1 MKKRVMAA
9 GFLIICILF
18 MGRFD
23 VCASDLVP
31 NDETGVPDKALYQ
44 EILQSMDKSENDT
57 FTKQEA
63 ASLES
68 LHIGKK
74 IQSFQGIGVLR
85 SLKSLDVSDIKLG
98 DSQCEAI
105 ATELPQLELLSAN
118 DNKITSLHAL
128 GNLKRL
134 EWLNV
139 CNNKLENLEGIEEL
153 TSLESLYAESNQ
165 IKKISLSMELPK
177 LKNLDL
183 SYNQL
188 TDVKGIERMHQIED
202 LHLSDNQLTNL
213 KGIKKLKNLR
223 ELDLSANQLKNLK
236 GIENLNKLEWLLAEK
251 NLLTSV
257 KGIRN
262 LKKLTNLWVGDNRLV
277 NVNEVKYLK
286 NIRRLLIDYNQIKK
300 LPNLKGMKRLYSVE
314 LYGNFLTEQEI
325 RKKLPERYLSEK
337 SEFISRGILLQRH
350 NFKVSFINPAK
361 PSKITKK
368 TKKITGKVPNEYYK
382 KLKIYLILP
391 GEVKWLTAKLDKTG
405 KFAFKKL
412 NLKPYAGKEAQLSV
426 YYYDNFTDRGIRVN
440 QILFKIKK

>member
-1 MKKRVMAA
+1 MKKRVMAV
-9 GFLIICILF
+9 GVLIICIFF
-18 MGRFD
+18 MRRFD
-23 VCASDLVP
+23 VCASDLVT

-105 ATELPQLELLSAN
+105 ASELPQLESLRAN

-134 EWLNV
+134 KWLNV
-139 CNNKLENLEGIEEL
+139 CKNKLENLEGIEEL
-153 TSLESLYAESNQ
+153 TSLEELHAGSNQ

-177 LKNLDL
+177 LKGLDL

-188 TDVKGIERMHQIED
+188 TDVKGIEGMHQMEY
-202 LHLSDNQLTNL
+202 LSLNDNQLTNL

-223 ELDLSANQLKNLK
+223 NLDLSANKLKNLK
-236 GIENLNKLEWLLAEK
+236 GIENLKKLEWLYAED

-262 LKKLTNLWVGDNRLV
+262 LKKLTYLRVQDNRLV
-277 NVNEVKYLK
+277 NVDEVKYLK
-286 NIRRLLIDYNQIKK
+286 NIVRLGIDYNQIKK
-300 LPNLKGMKRLYSVE
+300 LPDLKGMKRLYSIG

-382 KLKIYLILP
+382 KLRIYLTLP
-391 GEVKWLTAKLDKTG
+391 GETKRLTAKLDKTG

-426 YYYDNFTDRGIRVN
+426 YYFDDFTDSGIRVN

>member
-1 MKKRVMAA
+1 
-9 GFLIICILF
+9 
-18 MGRFD
+18 
-23 VCASDLVP
+23 
-31 NDETGVPDKALYQ
+31 
-44 EILQSMDKSENDT
+44 MDKSENDT

-63 ASLES
+63 AALES
-68 LHIGKK
+68 LDIGKK

-134 EWLNV
+134 KWLNV
-139 CNNKLENLEGIEEL
+139 CKNKLENLEGIEEL
-153 TSLESLYAESNQ
+153 TSLEELHAGSNQ

-177 LKNLDL
+177 LKGLDL

-188 TDVKGIERMHQIED
+188 TDVKGIEGMHQMEY
-202 LHLSDNQLTNL
+202 LSLNDNQLTNL

-223 ELDLSANQLKNLK
+223 NLDLSANKLKNLK
-236 GIENLNKLEWLLAEK
+236 GIENLKKLEWLYAED

-262 LKKLTNLWVGDNRLV
+262 LKKLTYLRVQDNRLV
-277 NVNEVKYLK
+277 NVDEVKYLK
-286 NIRRLLIDYNQIKK
+286 NIECLWVSYNQIKK
-300 LPNLKGMKRLYSVE
+300 LPDLKGMKRLYSVE
-314 LYGNFLTEQEI
+314 LYGNFLTEQEM
-325 RKKLPERYLSEK
+325 RKKLPERCTSKNSEW
-337 SEFISRGILLQRH
+337 FSRDILLQQH
-350 NFKVSFINPAK
+350 NFKVSFRNPAK

-368 TKKITGKVPNEYYK
+368 TKKITGKVPSEYYK
-382 KLKIYLILP
+382 NLKIYLILP

-426 YYYDNFTDRGIRVN
+426 YYHDNFTDRGIRVN

>member
-1 MKKRVMAA
+1 MKKRVTAA
-9 GFLIICILF
+9 GFLIICIF
-18 MGRFD
+18 FIYRFD

-31 NDETGVPDKALYQ
+31 NDETGVPDKVLYQ

-85 SLKSLDVSDIKLG
+85 SLKSLDVSDIKLS

-105 ATELPQLELLSAN
+105 ASELPQLESLSASR
-118 DNKITSLHAL
+118 NKITSLHAL

-134 EWLNV
+134 KSLDV
-139 CNNKLENLEGIEEL
+139 CNNKLENLEGIAEL

-177 LKNLDL
+177 LKKLDL

-202 LHLSDNQLTNL
+202 LRLIYNQLTNL
-213 KGIKKLKNLR
+213 KGIKKLKNLK
-223 ELDLSANQLKNLK
+223 ELELSVNQLKNLK
-236 GIENLNKLEWLLAEK
+236 GIENLRKLEDLHVEK

-262 LKKLTNLWVGDNRLV
+262 LKKLTNLWVRDNRLV

-286 NIRRLLIDYNQIKK
+286 NIESLLIDYNQIKK
-300 LPNLKGMKRLYSVE
+300 LPDLKGMKRLYSVE
-314 LYGNFLTEQEI
+314 LYGNFLTEQEM
-325 RKKLPERYLSEK
+325 RKKLPERCISKNSEW
-337 SEFISRGILLQRH
+337 FSRDILLQRH
-350 NFKVSFINPAK
+350 NFKVSFINPGK

-426 YYYDNFTDRGIRVN
+426 YYYDNFADRGIRVN

>member
-1 MKKRVMAA
+1 
-9 GFLIICILF
+9 
-18 MGRFD
+18 
-23 VCASDLVP
+23 
-31 NDETGVPDKALYQ
+31 
-44 EILQSMDKSENDT
+44 MDKSENDT

-63 ASLES
+63 AALES
-68 LHIGKK
+68 LDIGKK

-118 DNKITSLHAL
+118 DNKITSLRAF

-153 TSLESLYAESNQ
+153 MSLESLYAESNQ

-286 NIRRLLIDYNQIKK
+286 NIRHLLIDYNQIKK
-300 LPNLKGMKRLYSVE
+300 LPDLKGMKRLYSVE

-382 KLKIYLILP
+382 NLKIYLILP
-391 GEVKWLTAKLDKTG
+391 GEVKWLTAKLDETG

>member
-9 GFLIICILF
+9 GFLIICIFF
-18 MGRFD
+18 MLRFD

-44 EILQSMDKSENDT
+44 EILRNMDKSENDT

-105 ATELPQLELLSAN
+105 ASELPQLESLRAS

-134 EWLNV
+134 KWLNV

-286 NIRRLLIDYNQIKK
+286 NIRHLLIDYNQIKK
-300 LPNLKGMKRLYSVE
+300 LPNLKGMKYLYSVE
-314 LYGNFLTEQEI
+314 LYGNFLTEQEM
-325 RKKLPERYLSEK
+325 RKKLPERCISKNSEW
-337 SEFISRGILLQRH
+337 FSRDILLQRH

-382 KLKIYLILP
+382 NLKIYLILP
-391 GEVKWLTAKLDKTG
+391 GEVKWLTAKLDETG